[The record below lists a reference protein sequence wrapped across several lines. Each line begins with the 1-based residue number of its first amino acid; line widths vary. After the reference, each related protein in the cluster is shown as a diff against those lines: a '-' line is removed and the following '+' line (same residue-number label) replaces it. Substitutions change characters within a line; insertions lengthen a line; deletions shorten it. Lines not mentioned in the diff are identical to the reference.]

1 MFCCCTCTGVRVCY
15 NVALNLGVTIVCPSS
30 DNTSH
35 VAAADPTALALGVVV
50 YAGVGRE
57 RPLARAKG
65 QRRDASE
72 NAFGLAQR

>member
-1 MFCCCTCTGVRVCY
+1 MYCMYWCSSML
-15 NVALNLGVTIVCPSS
+15 ALNLGVTIVCPSS

-35 VAAADPTALALGVVV
+35 VAADPTALALGVVV